1 MTASITRTEPINV
14 AVQGE
19 GRPVLVLHGLGG
31 DSMQSLA
38 LLPVGSP
45 VTLIAPELPGHGD
58 TDLLPEEPAN
68 FDAFARLC
76 ASVLDGM
83 RVAGR
88 ISTQPLLVVG
98 VSLGAGVALALVAA
112 RPDLVAGLVLIRPAY
127 LDTAPPPNLAPFPIV
142 AGLLRELGP
151 EAGAAAFRDTAI
163 YRSIERE
170 APAMAQSLLGQF
182 SRSHARE
189 RSRVLEDMTLSLP
202 LPDRRAYTLLTV
214 PTLVVGAPED
224 PVHPYALAQT
234 LSDWI
239 PGSRFAR
246 VPRKLLDPS
255 EHNHAVARVVSKELV
270 RLGRILSDTG

>member
-1 MTASITRTEPINV
+1 MTVSVTRTEPIKV

-31 DSMQSLA
+31 DSKQSLG
-38 LLPVGSP
+38 LLPGGSP

-58 TDLLPEEPAN
+58 TDLLPDEPAS
-68 FDAFARLC
+68 FEAFAALC

-83 RVAGR
+83 RVAKR
-88 ISTQPLLVVG
+88 ISSEPVPVVG
-98 VSLGAGVALALVAA
+98 VSMGAGVALALVAA
-112 RPDLVAGLVLIRPAY
+112 RPDLVTGLTLIRPAW
-127 LDTAPPPNLAPFPIV
+127 LDRSPPPNLAPFPII
-142 AGLLRELGP
+142 AELLRELGP
-151 EAGAAAFRDTAI
+151 EAGGAAFRDTAI

-182 SRSHARE
+182 SRPHARE

-202 LPDRRAYTLLTV
+202 LPDQHAYTLLTV

-224 PVHPYALAQT
+224 PVHPYVLAQT
-234 LSDWI
+234 LSEWI
-239 PGSRFAR
+239 PGSRFVS

-255 EHNHAVARVVSKELV
+255 EHNHAVGRVVSDELA
-270 RLGRILSDTG
+270 RLDWMDGD

>member
-1 MTASITRTEPINV
+1 VTASVTRTEPINV

-31 DSMQSLA
+31 DSKQSLG
-38 LLPVGSP
+38 LFPVGSP

-58 TDLLPEEPAN
+58 TDLLPDDPAT
-68 FDAFARLC
+68 FDAFAELC

-83 RVAGR
+83 LITGR
-88 ISTQPLLVVG
+88 ISTGPLPVVG
-98 VSLGAGVALALVAA
+98 VSMGAGVALALVAA
-112 RPDLVAGLVLIRPAY
+112 RPDLVAGLTLIRPSW
-127 LDTAPPPNLAPFPIV
+127 LDEAPPPNLAPFPIV

-151 EAGAAAFRDTAI
+151 AAGAAAFRDTAI
-163 YRSIERE
+163 YRNIERE

-182 SRSHARE
+182 SRPHASE
-189 RSRVLEDMTLSLP
+189 RARVLKEMPLSLP
-202 LPDRRAYTLLTV
+202 LPDRQAYTALAV

-234 LSDWI
+234 LSEWV
-239 PGSRFAR
+239 PGSRFAS

-255 EHNHAVARVVSKELV
+255 EHNQAVARVVSNELA
-270 RLGRILSDTG
+270 RLGWM